1 MFRPYNQRFIIGVCL
16 AAVLVF
22 FGFNHDL
29 PVQAAPLAQYTPY
42 PTPTPGPDGRII
54 YIAQAGDSWWRIAAI
69 FNINLDKLL
78 TLNNAT
84 RDTIINPG
92 DKILLGVGGPA
103 EQPTA
108 TFGPSPT
115 ISPITPTPSAPP
127 GAGTL
132 CVLLF
137 NDINGDSIRQETELS
152 IPGGALSVA
161 DRTGKVSFTET
172 TVTGTDPFCFKDL
185 PEGEYNISVAVPDGY
200 NPTTVMNY
208 NLKIEPGAETY
219 LDFGA
224 QPNSKTIAEAPTPTG
239 SGNNLLLGVLG
250 VLLILGGIVLGII
263 TGGWIRRSKRTQESQ
278 E

>member
-1 MFRPYNQRFIIGVCL
+1 MFRLNLQRFTIAACL
-16 AAVLVF
+16 AALVF
-22 FGFNHDL
+22 FGL
-29 PVQAAPLAQYTPY
+29 TREVPVQAAPVSQYTPF
-42 PTPTPGPDGRII
+42 PTPTPGSDGRII

-69 FNINLDKLL
+69 FNINLDQLL
-78 TLNNAT
+78 SLNNAT
-84 RDTIINPG
+84 RETVINPG
-92 DKILLGVGGPA
+92 DPILLGIGGPA
-103 EQPTA
+103 ELPTA

-115 ISPITPTPSAPP
+115 VSPLTPTPSPLP

-137 NDINGDSIRQETELS
+137 NDSNGDSIRQTAELS

-172 TVTGTDPFCFKDL
+172 TITGADPYCFKDL

-208 NLKIEPGAETY
+208 TLAIEPGSETY

-224 QPNSKTIAEAPTPTG
+224 QQNSKTIAEAPTPTG
-239 SGNNLLLGVLG
+239 SGNSLLLGGLG
-250 VLLILGGIVLGII
+250 VVLILGGIVLGII
-263 TGGWIRRSKRTQESQ
+263 TGGWLKRNKRKPESQ